1 MELRTAV
8 VTGASGGIGF
18 EICKRLSSLGFKV
31 IGITRKPE
39 NELQTKFQ
47 DLENQNLRHECYR
60 ADISVSPE
68 LQAVADQLAEK
79 KVKINLLV
87 NCAGFSRAIPHKN
100 LSALTDDF
108 FDEILKVNLR
118 SVYATIREF
127 YSLVDLNDSLIINIS
142 SAAAIRT
149 GGSNLAYAAAKSGL
163 ESLTRNLALSLAPT
177 RVISICPGAVDTGFI
192 KKLPPEHISALER
205 STPLKRI
212 ATVKDVADS
221 VEACLNLKFVTG
233 TSILLDGGK
242 LL

>member
-1 MELRTAV
+1 MMEIKTAV
-8 VTGASGGIGF
+8 ITGASGGMGF
-18 EICKRLSSLGFKV
+18 EICRRLSSLGFKV
-31 IGITRKPE
+31 IGITRKSE
-39 NELQTKFQ
+39 NELQKKFQ
-47 DLENQNLRHECYR
+47 DLENQNLGHECYR
-60 ADISVSPE
+60 ADITVSSDLKSVAE
-68 LQAVADQLAEK
+68 QLIQK
-79 KVKINLLV
+79 KIKINLLV
-87 NCAGFSRAIPHKN
+87 NCAGFSKIIPHKN

-127 YSLVDLNDSLIINIS
+127 YDLVDLDDSLIVNIS

-163 ESLTRNLALSLAPT
+163 ESLTRNLALSLSPT
-177 RVISICPGAVDTGFI
+177 RVISICPGLVNTGF
-192 KKLPPEHISALER
+192 LNVSPDYISAIEK

-212 ATVKDVADS
+212 ATVKDVADT

-233 TSILLDGGK
+233 SSILLDGGK